1 VNVLEING
9 ELLISHYWEYLPVIF
24 LDSLIKNTV
33 PGEVEY
39 NKSKVLID
47 WNTDTLHL
55 RKFHPGVEREG
66 KTNPG
71 Y

>member
-47 WNTDTLHL
+47 WNTDEL
-55 RKFHPGVEREG
+55 RI
-66 KTNPG
+66 
-71 Y
+71 